1 MFMFRTLVIALVLG
15 AAAAASHAADVYRYV
30 DPQGGVHYSDTW
42 VPGST
47 LIKVDHHVN
56 NAAASAAAQRASQN
70 KSAIAGERA
79 SVEIA
84 RANEQRAVQTDVA
97 QAREQQCKQAQ
108 ENYNKAIQSRRIYK
122 SDKDGER
129 EYLTDTDADA
139 YRLQLRTDMQAACGT
154 ETK

>member
-1 MFMFRTLVIALVLG
+1 MLKTLAMALVLTG
-15 AAAAASHAADVYRYV
+15 AAAVSHAADVYRYV
-30 DPQGGVHYSDTW
+30 DPQGGVHYTDTW

-56 NAAASAAAQRASQN
+56 NSSASAAAATTNQN

-108 ENYNKAIQSRRIYK
+108 DNYTKAIQSRRIYK

-129 EYLTDTDADA
+129 DYLSDTDADA
-139 YRLQLRTDMQAACGT
+139 YRLQLRTEMQAACGT